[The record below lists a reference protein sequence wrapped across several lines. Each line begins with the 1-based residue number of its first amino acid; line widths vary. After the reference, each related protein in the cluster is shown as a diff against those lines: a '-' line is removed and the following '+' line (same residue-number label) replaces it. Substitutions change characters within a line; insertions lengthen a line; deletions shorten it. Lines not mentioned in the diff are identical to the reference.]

1 MIRKFNSFNEAQF
14 DKTAAL
20 NSTPIINTTIKYS
33 KEILDYLKGSIEDI
47 ENSIYDCENGAIDE
61 TELKSRMRHILED
74 NIEEE
79 VQDYSHEYFKH

>member
-14 DKTAAL
+14 DKTADL

>member
-14 DKTAAL
+14 DKTADL

-47 ENSIYDCENGAIDE
+47 ENSIYDCENGAIDAGH
-61 TELKSRMRHILED
+61 TRPFSSANFSTTTPIIRDGPIP
-74 NIEEE
+74 
-79 VQDYSHEYFKH
+79 

>member
-1 MIRKFNSFNEAQF
+1 M
-14 DKTAAL
+14 
-20 NSTPIINTTIKYS
+20 
-33 KEILDYLKGSIEDI
+33 EDI

>member
-14 DKTAAL
+14 DKTADL

-61 TELKSRMRHILED
+61 TELKSRMRHILEY